1 METAMNSKILALVS
15 AITAVTAF
23 VPVAEAGNGVRLGFG
38 FPMGT
43 FVATPRGDGSA
54 HAVPKAAK
62 AKAYKQQ
69 QIARQSAEPEPK
81 VAKKAK
87 KSVTETA
94 STKSTET
101 TETSETTVSGSTALI
116 QTTTPA
122 EKTEETAPSETSAT
136 ETPATDVAAT
146 TEPKAEETKPEEPA
160 VEAKDVGCK
169 KFIPAIGL
177 TVTVGCEK

>member
-43 FVATPRGDGSA
+43 FVATPRGGGSA
-54 HAVPKAAK
+54 YATPKAAK
-62 AKAYKQQ
+62 AKAYQQQ
-69 QIARQSAEPEPK
+69 QIARQSADRPQGREEGDKP
-81 VAKKAK
+81 
-87 KSVTETA
+87 VTET
-94 STKSTET
+94 STASTET
-101 TETSETTVSGSTALI
+101 TETTETVSGSTALI
-116 QTTTPA
+116 QTTTPV
-122 EKTEETAPSETSAT
+122 EKTEETAPAETSST
-136 ETPATDVAAT
+136 ETPAATDVAAT
-146 TEPKAEETKPEEPA
+146 TETKAEETKPEEPA